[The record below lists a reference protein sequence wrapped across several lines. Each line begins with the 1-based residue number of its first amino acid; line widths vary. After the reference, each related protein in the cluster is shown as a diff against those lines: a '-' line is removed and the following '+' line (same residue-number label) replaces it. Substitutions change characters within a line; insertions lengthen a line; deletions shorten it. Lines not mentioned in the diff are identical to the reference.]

1 MPSDTSRLPAPARI
15 LNLLAGGWL
24 AQAVSAVAELGVAD
38 ALADGPRSVHDLAA
52 ATGTHAPSLHR
63 LLRTAADAGLLE
75 ELDDQAFALTELGQA
90 LREDSPGSLR
100 NFAIWTGLPAER
112 HAWTGLADA
121 VRTGRTAFPDV
132 HGTSVWDY
140 LGEHPDILTV
150 FDKAMTEASRGII
163 APVVAAYDFGAFRT
177 VVDVG
182 GGRGALLAAVLDAN
196 PGVSGTLYDRPEV
209 VSQAEDT
216 LRAAGVRDRVR
227 LVGGDFFDTVPGGG
241 DAYVLSNIIHDWD
254 DELSRRILR
263 NCRTALGDDGRV
275 LLVEAVLLER
285 PRPTPTVSLM
295 DLDMLLVAGG
305 KQRTA
310 GEFEVLLE
318 KSGLRLTRIVPGGH
332 CSVVEAVPA

>member
-1 MPSDTSRLPAPARI
+1 MPSDTSGLPAPARV
-15 LNLLAGGWL
+15 LQLLAGGWL

-38 ALADGPRSVHDLAA
+38 ALAGGPLPVADVAA
-52 ATGTHAPSLHR
+52 ATGTHAPTLHR
-63 LLRTAADAGLLE
+63 LLRTAADAGLLDE
-75 ELDDQAFALTELGQA
+75 TDDTFALTELGHA
-90 LREDSPGSLR
+90 LRDDSPGSLR

-112 HAWTGLADA
+112 AAWTGLADA

-132 HGTSVWDY
+132 HGASVWEY
-140 LGEHPDILTV
+140 LGEHPDVLTV

-163 APVVAAYDFGAFRT
+163 APVVAAYDFGAFRS

-182 GGRGALLAAVLDAN
+182 GGRGALLAAVLAAN
-196 PGVSGTLYDRPEV
+196 PGANGVLYDRPEV
-209 VSQAEDT
+209 VSEAEPT

-227 LVGGDFFDTVPGGG
+227 LTGGDFFDTVPAGG

-254 DELSRRILR
+254 DELSRRILGNVR
-263 NCRTALGDDGRV
+263 SALGDDGRV
-275 LLVEAVLLER
+275 LLVEAVLPDR

-295 DLDMLLVAGG
+295 DLDMLVVAGG

-332 CSVVEAVPA
+332 CSVVEAVRA